1 MVHDSLLAAKK
12 ISYRTYQKKFNKF
25 TNFLADFDSV
35 PTLNGDSYFVERLM
49 LIRGQVENS

>member
-1 MVHDSLLAAKK
+1 MVHDSLPGAKK
-12 ISYRTYQKKFNKF
+12 FSYITKKFHKVK
-25 TNFLADFDSV
+25 NFHADFDSV